1 MAVNKSTLFTIFNK
15 ARARRAGLDRGR
27 VNRALGLIQS
37 GKIKLLADGS
47 AAGGCNGTTYL
58 VTSQGCTCP
67 DATYRG
73 IWCKHRVAR
82 GILVR
87 MNELQPAPAPAASDA
102 VLEDEIALLWG
113 AA

>member
-1 MAVNKSTLFTIFNK
+1 MAINKSTLFTVFNK
-15 ARARRAGLDRGR
+15 ARAKSAALDRGR

-58 VTSQGCTCP
+58 VTKHGCTCP
-67 DATYRG
+67 DATFRG

-87 MNELQPAPAPAASDA
+87 MSEQPAPAPVMDDAA
-102 VLEDEIALLWG
+102 LEDEIAKLWG

>member
-1 MAVNKSTLFTIFNK
+1 MALDKSTLFSVFNK
-15 ARARRAGLDRGR
+15 ARAKGAGLDRGR

-58 VTSQGCTCP
+58 VTKHGCTCP

-87 MNELQPAPAPAASDA
+87 MSEQAPKIAPVMSDA
-102 VLEDEIALLWG
+102 ALEDEITKLWG